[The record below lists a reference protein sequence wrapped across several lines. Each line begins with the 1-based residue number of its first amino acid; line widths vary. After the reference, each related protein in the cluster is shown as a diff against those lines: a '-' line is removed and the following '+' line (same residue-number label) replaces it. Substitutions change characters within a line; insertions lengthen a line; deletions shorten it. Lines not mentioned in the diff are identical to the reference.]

1 MLYHT
6 GQLANKQID
15 EELISCK
22 KEIPETKNTGPAVK
36 KVSYQSFSVESNQV
50 CGLRYIKCVEHSLI
64 LTLWFSAKLKG
75 QYMAT
80 DYRRLLHR
88 SLQYMK

>member
-1 MLYHT
+1 MDQCPIHRGKYRMLYHT

-22 KEIPETKNTGPAVK
+22 KRFQKQNTGPAVK

-50 CGLRYIKCVEHSLI
+50 CGSNI
-64 LTLWFSAKLKG
+64 
-75 QYMAT
+75 
-80 DYRRLLHR
+80 
-88 SLQYMK
+88 

>member
-50 CGLRYIKCVEHSLI
+50 CGSNI
-64 LTLWFSAKLKG
+64 
-75 QYMAT
+75 
-80 DYRRLLHR
+80 
-88 SLQYMK
+88 